1 MAVMRWE
8 DGGDEVGRTTMRWED
23 GAVEVRGR

>member
-1 MAVMRWE
+1 MMVMRWE

-23 GAVEVRGR
+23 GAVEVRGL